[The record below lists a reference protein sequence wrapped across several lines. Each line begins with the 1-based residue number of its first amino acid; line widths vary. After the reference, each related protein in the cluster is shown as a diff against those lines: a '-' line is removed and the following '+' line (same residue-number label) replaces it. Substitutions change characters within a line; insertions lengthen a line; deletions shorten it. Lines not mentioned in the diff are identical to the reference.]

1 MRYTDF
7 IMYQNTIARF
17 NTIAF
22 TIITIICAVLPF
34 FFLPASLGGLGAVK
48 GIVLYSGVFLAFS
61 FWLVAQFLDGSV
73 KLPKHRALLALGLW
87 VVFAL
92 ISALSSANSTLSLWG
107 RGFVVDSFATV
118 LVFALFTFMIA
129 SFAREKHKLIK
140 LFLAAFIGSVLTV
153 FLQVVLYVF
162 GSTAFVSQYLSHVAT
177 AGTLVGPWVDFA
189 YFVIFTF
196 LMSLLMHEVLAPKGF
211 FRFLSLFAMILSI
224 ITLIFLNFKA
234 AWVITIVFSLLVF
247 VYKSSVER
255 SISRFIPSVEGDSV
269 DDAPSQNARQS
280 SGTFPYMSFISLLIG
295 LFFFL
300 ASSSIGAT
308 LAQYAGVT
316 FTDIRPSFSTT
327 TDVMRSTLAQDP
339 IFGAGAGRFAD
350 MWNLYHPLE
359 INQTMFWNTSF
370 DTGYSLLQSLLT
382 TNGILTVLFLVL
394 ALGVSLLHGF
404 RLFNYQFP
412 DRFSRFIAVSSL
424 IMLIAFVCLI
434 VFTSPGIVLVAFGF
448 MYLALLIGVST
459 LVGRTKLVS
468 LNYLRDPRLSF
479 FAILILVLAAM
490 AGFSAVFFSGNR
502 FASIVMYNRALASAD
517 FETASRRIDRALS
530 LSQNDIYWRTRTVLH
545 TSQFSQ
551 LAGSENADKAQLQS
565 SFTQAEQSAQAAV
578 AWDPG
583 AANNWLTLSQVYQ
596 LVVDTENAE
605 AFTNAKQAAD
615 EGQKRNPN
623 NPLFQLNQAQLA
635 YRKQDVQG
643 ALGYIAQAIALKANY
658 LDAYIFRGQINRAA
672 GDTAAIKNELVAYNA
687 IARFDPEGYTLLG
700 QAELELKNYSEALAA
715 FATAREL
722 APNDPNVYLQ
732 YIGTLEAMGNRTQA
746 IEELRAFK
754 IRFPSV
760 EGVDEQIARI
770 QTAPAESAAP
780 APAPETPAE

>member
-1 MRYTDF
+1 
-7 IMYQNTIARF
+7 MYQNTIARF
-17 NTIAF
+17 NAIAF
-22 TIITIICAVLPF
+22 TIITIICALLPF
-34 FFLPASLGGLGAVK
+34 FFLPASVGGLGAVK

-73 KLPKHRALLALGLW
+73 KIPKHWALVALGLW

-92 ISALSSANSTLSLWG
+92 ISALTSANTTLSLWG
-107 RGFVVDSFATV
+107 RGFVIDSFATV
-118 LVFALFTFMIA
+118 LVFTLFTFMIA
-129 SFAREKHKLIK
+129 SFAREQHKLIK
-140 LFLAAFIGSVLTV
+140 LFLAAFVGSVLTV

-162 GSTAFVSQYLSHVAT
+162 GSTAFVSQYLAHVAT

-196 LMSLLMHEVLAPKGF
+196 LMSLLMFEVLAPKGF

-234 AWVITIVFSLLVF
+234 AWIITIIFSLLVF

-255 SISRFIPSVEGDSV
+255 SLSGSTPVLDNGDVPQQIVRKQTGS
-269 DDAPSQNARQS
+269 
-280 SGTFPYMSFISLLIG
+280 FPYMSFISLLVG
-295 LFFFL
+295 LFFLL
-300 ASSSIGAT
+300 ASNSIGAT

-327 TDVMRSTLAQDP
+327 TNVMRSTLAQDP
-339 IFGAGAGRFAD
+339 LFGAGAGRYGD
-350 MWNLYHPLE
+350 MWNLYHPTE

-370 DTGYSLLQSLLT
+370 DTGYSLLQSFLT

-394 ALGVSLLHGF
+394 ALGISLVHGF
-404 RLFNYQFP
+404 KLFNYQFP

-434 VFTSPGIVLVAFGF
+434 VFASPGIVLVAFGF

-459 LVGRTKLVS
+459 LVGRTKLIS

-502 FASIVMYNRALASAD
+502 FASIIVYNRALAAAD

-545 TSQFSQ
+545 TSQFSK
-551 LAGSENADKAQLQS
+551 LANAENAENADKAQLQT

-578 AWDPG
+578 SWDSG

-605 AFTNAKQAAD
+605 AYTNAKQAAD
-615 EGQKRNPN
+615 EAQKRNPS
-623 NPLFQLNQAQLA
+623 NPLLQLNQAQLA

-643 ALGYIAQAIALKANY
+643 ALGYIAQAITLKADY
-658 LDAYIFRGQINRAA
+658 LDAYLLRGQIKRAA
-672 GDTAAIKNELVAYNA
+672 GDTAAIKNELLTYTG
-687 IARFDPEGYTLLG
+687 IARFDPQGYALLG
-700 QAELELKNYSEALAA
+700 QAELELKNYQDALNA
-715 FATAREL
+715 FAIAREL
-722 APNDPNVYLQ
+722 SPNDPNVHLQ
-732 YIGTLEAMGNRTQA
+732 YIGTLEAMGSRSQA
-746 IEELRAFK
+746 VEELKAFK

-760 EGVDEQIARI
+760 EGVDDQIARI
-770 QTAPAESAAP
+770 QNSSSQVT
-780 APAPETPAE
+780 TPTPPQTVTE